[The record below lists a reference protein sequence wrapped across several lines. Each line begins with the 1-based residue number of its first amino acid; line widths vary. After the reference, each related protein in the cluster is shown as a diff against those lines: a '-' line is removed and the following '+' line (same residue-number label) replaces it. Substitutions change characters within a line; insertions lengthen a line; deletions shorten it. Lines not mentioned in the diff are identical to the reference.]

1 VEFISLPKLSP
12 SREPCPHR
20 ATARR
25 WGGPVLALIGAAII
39 AAIVL
44 QPAASESPLS
54 WWILNSALTPER
66 LLPLIGFGVA
76 LGFVSRQVFF
86 GGFLLFGGGVAA
98 GFILHDQL
106 LAPFWTIPNMAPH
119 NFVTGP
125 IASTVVGIALVAGN
139 NLRRWLLPPAA
150 LVAGVMQALAIVV
163 TDPSLHDPT
172 NRISGVLIAI
182 WIVSAISLSLRTVRR
197 AWFEVA
203 SRIFGSWLI
212 AIGLLYGGAALLP
225 KRELPALSFPP
236 SPEEDFGRPFPS
248 GERND

>member
-1 VEFISLPKLSP
+1 
-12 SREPCPHR
+12 
-20 ATARR
+20 
-25 WGGPVLALIGAAII
+25 
-39 AAIVL
+39 
-44 QPAASESPLS
+44 
-54 WWILNSALTPER
+54 LNSALTPER

-76 LGFVSRQVFF
+76 LSLVSRQAFF
-86 GGFLLFGGGVAA
+86 SGFLLFGGGVAA

-106 LAPFWTIPNMAPH
+106 LAPFWAIPNVASH

-125 IASTVVGIALVAGN
+125 IASTAVGIALVAGN

-197 AWFEVA
+197 AWFNVA

-212 AIGLLYGGAALLP
+212 AVGLLYGGATLLP
-225 KRELPALSFPP
+225 KREPPALSFPP
-236 SPEEDFGRPFPS
+236 SPEDMGVLS
-248 GERND
+248 